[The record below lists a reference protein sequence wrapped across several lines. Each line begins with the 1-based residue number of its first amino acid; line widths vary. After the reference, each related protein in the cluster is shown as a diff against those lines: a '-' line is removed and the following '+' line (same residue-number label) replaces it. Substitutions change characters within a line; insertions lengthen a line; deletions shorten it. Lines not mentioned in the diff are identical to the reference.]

1 MKFTKEKKAEFEFL
15 HHAAL
20 NSELIENIWR
30 AGRDKKQIAAA
41 LEPFLTPHLKKLE
54 RARK

>member
-1 MKFTKEKKAEFEFL
+1 MKFTKAKKAEFEFL

-20 NSELIENIWR
+20 NSQLIENIWR
-30 AGRDKKQIAAA
+30 AGKDKRLVAAA

-54 RARK
+54 RARR